1 MSRLARSQCLCES
14 DVSERVSERA
24 CAYLVC
30 LALGRRYDK
39 IERAA
44 GARCY
49 RRTSAKV
56 VAGAKF
62 GRLLW
67 LLVVL
72 CLKVRGRREG

>member
-1 MSRLARSQCLCES
+1 M
-14 DVSERVSERA
+14 SERA

-67 LLVVL
+67 WLLVVLL